1 MHLPEPTTTYVHD
14 RLKSYL
20 RDRYYSADPAID
32 LVFGGWPENCEHP
45 QVLAKVTVLNALYA
59 TRIMDVYPVVD
70 RILAL
75 KIDGRLRAGDE
86 TLVDDVAHVKL
97 GKKTRVLL
105 SFASKYCA
113 WHQPEHF
120 QIFDARVVWTLC
132 EYRKAYGF
140 AKFVRYELRDY
151 PTFARIIGEFRDFF
165 ELKDFTRKQIDKFLW
180 IEGGPE
186 QEG

>member
-1 MHLPEPTTTYVHD
+1 M
-14 RLKSYL
+14 

-32 LVFGGWPENCEHP
+32 LVFDRCPENHEHP
-45 QVLAKVTVLNALYA
+45 QVLAKVTVLNALYG

-86 TLVDDVAHVKL
+86 TLVDDVAQVKL

-113 WHQPEHF
+113 WHQPSKF

-132 EYRKAYGF
+132 EYRKVHSF
-140 AKFVRYELRDY
+140 AKFARYELRHY
-151 PTFARIIGEFRDFF
+151 PTFARVIGEFRDFF
-165 ELKDFTRKQIDKFLW
+165 GLKDFTRKEIDKFLW
-180 IEGGPE
+180 IEGGPDE
-186 QEG
+186 TA